1 MIVILMNRK
10 IGLVDK
16 NVNIPGNVKVLDRA
30 LVENIMKPTDGVM
43 ETVCVHNWVR

>member
-16 NVNIPGNVKVLDRA
+16 NVNIPGNVKVLDHA

-43 ETVCVHNWVR
+43 ETVCARNWVR